1 MKRFI
6 LLISLSAMA
15 LFTHSATAEGMYFG
29 VKGGVFQYKEQT
41 GVETK
46 SPINI
51 GVFFGADVF
60 NIGSSIV
67 AVEADINT
75 SAVKGEYNVTGF
87 GDFDLNQ
94 QTSAIYM
101 ALRTDQEDFFKAKV
115 GYHATTFTIGD
126 NDPADSSAL
135 SYGIGF
141 GVAGYEVEYTI
152 FAPET
157 SDGDNFSMIS
167 VGYRFM

>member
-15 LFTHSATAEGMYFG
+15 LFTHSAAAEGMYFG
-29 VKGGVFQYKEQT
+29 VKGGVFQYKETAGQ
-41 GVETK
+41 ETK
-46 SPINI
+46 SPINL

-60 NIGSSIV
+60 NVGSSIV
-67 AVEADINT
+67 AVEADITT
-75 SAVKGEYNVTGF
+75 SAVKGEVTF
-87 GDFDLNQ
+87 GSTSVDLTQ
-94 QTSAIYM
+94 QRSALYM
-101 ALRTDQEDFFKAKV
+101 ALRTDQEDFFKAKI
-115 GYHATTFTIGD
+115 GYHSTATTFDGTEETE
-126 NDPADSSAL
+126 SAL

-152 FAPET
+152 FAPED
-157 SDGDNFSMIS
+157 SDGDNTSMIS